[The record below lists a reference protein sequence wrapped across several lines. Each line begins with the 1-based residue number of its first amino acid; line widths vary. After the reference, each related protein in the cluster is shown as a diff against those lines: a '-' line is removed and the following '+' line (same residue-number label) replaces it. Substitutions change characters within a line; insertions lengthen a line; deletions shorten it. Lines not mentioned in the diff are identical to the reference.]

1 MPRILFVDDN
11 KEFLGVASPV
21 LNKAG
26 YDVVTAEN
34 GIEAINKFDESSFD
48 AVVTDVVMPGANGY
62 ELVKHIRNTAGDTI
76 PAVIG
81 ITGTTWGI
89 NLSCFDIVLQ
99 KPFSLRILIECLKA
113 FENKKTCN
121 NMCA

>member
-11 KEFLGVASPV
+11 IDFLDICTPV

-26 YDVVTAEN
+26 YDVITAEN
-34 GIEAINKFDESSFD
+34 GVEAINKFNESSFD
-48 AVVTDVVMPGANGY
+48 VVVTDVVMPGANGY
-62 ELVKHIRNTAGDTI
+62 ELAKHIRDKSNGAI

-81 ITGTTWGI
+81 ITGTSWGI

-99 KPFSLRILIECLKA
+99 KPFSIKILIECLRA
-113 FENKKTCN
+113 FENKRN
-121 NMCA
+121 